1 MIGELKYVNDQW
13 VVIHNVNLGPNCKQS
28 SRVLVDLSS
37 ITEDFQEGKKVVYE
51 MEGGKAKVFLST
63 SQVIEPVVSD
73 NFQIGPEGAYEH
85 EEKYDSWDEIFSE
98 LDKSVHA
105 DLPNRV
111 KYWLK
116 NKFQTPKLK
125 SKRTIF

>member
-1 MIGELKYVNDQW
+1 MVGELKYVNDQW
-13 VVIHNVNLGPNCKQS
+13 VVIHNLSLGPNCKQS
-28 SRVLVDLSS
+28 SQVLVELSS
-37 ITEDFQEGKKVVYE
+37 ITADFEIGKKVVYE
-51 MEGGKAKVFLST
+51 MEGGRAKVISP
-63 SQVIEPVVSD
+63 SSEVIEPVVSD

-116 NKFQTPKLK
+116 NKFQTPKLQT
-125 SKRTIF
+125 KRTIF

>member
-28 SRVLVDLSS
+28 SLVLVDLSS

-51 MEGGKAKVFLST
+51 MDGGKARVFLPSFEI
-63 SQVIEPVVSD
+63 VEPVISD
-73 NFQIGPEGAYEH
+73 DFQIGPQGAFEH
-85 EEKYDSWDEIFSE
+85 EEKYNSWDEIFEE
-98 LDKSVHA
+98 LDKSVHS
-105 DLPNRV
+105 DLPKRV

-125 SKRTIF
+125 